1 MRWKDF
7 PQALAGILPGSCP
20 KRKTKLCKKKI
31 VRREEQR
38 REEKRREEKRREEKR
53 REEKRREEKRR
64 EEYGVSLSQCLM
76 LKPDSSISTMPKTRE
91 LCKDIR
97 DKIVDLHKAGMGY
110 RTIGKQ
116 LGEKATTVGA
126 IIRKWKKCKI
136 THNLPRSGAP
146 CKISPRGASMILR
159 KVRNEPRIT
168 RQDLVN
174 DLNRA
179 GTTVSKKTISNTL
192 RRQGLKSCS
201 ARKVPLPSQTH
212 VKARLKFAND
222 HLNDPEEEWEKVMWS
237 DETKIELFGL
247 NSTRH
252 VWRKKNDEYNPK
264 NTIPTVKHG
273 GGNIIL
279 WGCFSAKGTGRLHRI
294 VGRMDGAMYREILAN
309 NLLPSVRAL
318 KMGRGWV
325 FQHDN
330 DPKHTARATKEWL
343 QRKHLKVLEWPSQSP
358 DLNPIENLWRELKV
372 RVAQRQPRNLKA
384 LEEICMEEW
393 AKIPAAVCA
402 NLVKNYRKH
411 LISVIA
417 NKGTSMKPPARER
430 CQLFDWS
437 KLGGHHGR
445 ARKALNHW
453 LSDHKHWQ
461 IMSPSGPTGQ
471 FDEEANASLS
481 EWKQVTV
488 ADDQQRAATYKEAG
502 VNRADKG
509 GLDQMGAYSWPQDHL
524 GRALEGESTPFQVP
538 YPVSVLPSPANLF
551 NWGLVDSPACQL
563 CQKRGTLE
571 HILRCCS
578 KALGDVRYRWRHDQV
593 LRAVADS
600 VCTDIN
606 NSKRQHLSK
615 CTIAFVRAGEKP
627 EGGPKEDPEGD

>member
-1 MRWKDF
+1 MTALTYSRWF
-7 PQALAGILPGSCP
+7 CSNPTELLLLLNQ
-20 KRKTKLCKKKI
+20 
-31 VRREEQR
+31 REGPTPVHTLNQ
-38 REEKRREEKRREEKR
+38 
-53 REEKRREEKRR
+53 
-64 EEYGVSLSQCLM
+64 S
-76 LKPDSSISTMPKTRE
+76 DSSISTMPKTRE

-97 DKIVDLHKAGMGY
+97 DKSVDLHKAGMGY

-136 THNLPRSGAP
+136 TDNLPRSGAP

-201 ARKVPLPSQTH
+201 ARKVPFLKPTH

-330 DPKHTARATKEWL
+330 DPKNTQPGQLKSGLR
-343 QRKHLKVLEWPSQSP
+343 RKHLKVLEWPSQSP

-402 NLVKNYRKH
+402 NLVKNYRKR

-417 NKGTSMKPPARER
+417 NKGPWSLNTSTITKKAQQRLYFLR
-430 CQLFDWS
+430 RL
-437 KLGGHHGR
+437 
-445 ARKALNHW
+445 RKAHLPPPILTTFYRGTIESI
-453 LSDHKHWQ
+453 LSSCITAWFGNCTASDRKSLQ
-461 IMSPSGPTGQ
+461 RIVRTAEKIINFSLPPSLP
-471 FDEEANASLS
+471 
-481 EWKQVTV
+481 
-488 ADDQQRAATYKEAG
+488 
-502 VNRADKG
+502 
-509 GLDQMGAYSWPQDHL
+509 
-524 GRALEGESTPFQVP
+524 
-538 YPVSVLPSPANLF
+538 PSPDQNRTVKTNNKNITKNADQICLRTMRLF
-551 NWGLVDSPACQL
+551 
-563 CQKRGTLE
+563 
-571 HILRCCS
+571 
-578 KALGDVRYRWRHDQV
+578 
-593 LRAVADS
+593 
-600 VCTDIN
+600 
-606 NSKRQHLSK
+606 
-615 CTIAFVRAGEKP
+615 
-627 EGGPKEDPEGD
+627 